1 MENTRR
7 QDKEK
12 TFLVVLPVYNE
23 ETDLSKN
30 FPVVHRFLDE
40 HFDQL
45 HWEVII
51 AEQASTDHTLEI
63 AQKLSQN
70 YPRTSCIH
78 LDEKGRGGALRE
90 AWTGSDA
97 DVVSYMDIDFSS
109 RLEFFP
115 KLMYVL
121 QGGADIAVG
130 SRLSKGSK
138 VHDRTLVRKFSS
150 WAFKFFL
157 KTLFR
162 IRFDD
167 AQCGFKAIRRDVFLK
182 IAPLI
187 KSNGWVFDT
196 ELLVIAQKARFSIAV
211 VPIEWFDDQK
221 SSVRI
226 IRYALEGFT
235 AGLRLFITRPWKSIT
250 K

>member
-1 MENTRR
+1 MYGFDGWLASPLEPASGDIRLYGEVRLINT
-7 QDKEK
+7 E
-12 TFLVVLPVYNE
+12 
-23 ETDLSKN
+23 DLES
-30 FPVVHRFLDE
+30 
-40 HFDQL
+40 
-45 HWEVII
+45 
-51 AEQASTDHTLEI
+51 
-63 AQKLSQN
+63 
-70 YPRTSCIH
+70 
-78 LDEKGRGGALRE
+78 
-90 AWTGSDA
+90 
-97 DVVSYMDIDFSS
+97 
-109 RLEFFP
+109 
-115 KLMYVL
+115 
-121 QGGADIAVG
+121 
-130 SRLSKGSK
+130 
-138 VHDRTLVRKFSS
+138 KFSVMPYFF
-150 WAFKFFL
+150 FKFFL